1 MVLST
6 TILKISFLWCPNT
19 LFNALYDTPSATI
32 TTNGFNSTPFTLER
46 GTRQGCPLSPLL
58 FNLALEPLLRIFQ
71 TCPDFR
77 GIQMGSQEVR
87 IVAFADDLLLFLS
100 RPDKALPTLL
110 TYLEEFHLASG
121 FKINYDKTLAIPL
134 GTDYESLIGQHNPFR
149 WCRTGTFK
157 YLGVLLPTNIAR
169 LYEVNIPPPLL
180 SQLKNLL
187 ASWAKLPLSY
197 LGRCS
202 LIKMVTFPRLLYQIQ
217 MLPLLLKR
225 QDIAHIHALFTRFI
239 WSGGRPRIALH
250 KLQLPYN
257 MGGLN
262 LPAMYSYN
270 IALYRI
276 VADWIA
282 DSSRYTD
289 CALDRAMS
297 FPLSPLAFLHSP
309 CQRSSQPRD
318 LIPCFSQ
325 DVRRGIELVNRGAC
339 PGNPRCYYY
348 YYYSLFINHQHIPQ
362 RFTIGTV

>member
-1 MVLST
+1 MATVDKTPESVWRT
-6 TILKISFLWCPNT
+6 SQRCCPPCSMKSSG
-19 LFNALYDTPSATI
+19 DTPSATV
-32 TTNGFNSTPFTLER
+32 TTNGLNSTPFTLER

-71 TCPDFR
+71 ACPDFS
-77 GIQMGSQEVR
+77 GIQIGSQEVR
-87 IVAFADDLLLFLS
+87 IVAFADDLHLFLS

-134 GTDYESLIGQHNPFR
+134 GTDCGRLIRQHSPFR
-149 WCRTGTFK
+149 WCRMATFK
-157 YLGVLLPTNIAR
+157 YLGVLLPTNITR
-169 LYEVNIPPPLL
+169 LYEVNIPPLL

-202 LIKMVTFPRLLYQIQ
+202 LIKMVAFPRLLYPIQ

-225 QDIAHIHALFTRFI
+225 KDIAHIHALFTRFI
-239 WSGGRPRIALH
+239 WSGGRPRIALR
-250 KLQLPYN
+250 KLQLPHI

-262 LPAMYSYN
+262 LPDMYSYN
-270 IALYRI
+270 IAALYRI
-276 VADWIA
+276 VADWIT

-289 CALDRAMS
+289 SALDRAMS

-309 CQRSSQPRD
+309 LSMIPPTQRS
-318 LIPCFSQ
+318 
-325 DVRRGIELVNRGAC
+325 
-339 PGNPRCYYY
+339 NP
-348 YYYSLFINHQHIPQ
+348 LF
-362 RFTIGTV
+362 FTGREAWY